1 MSTVS
6 EMREH
11 LIGKMG
17 FVYRCNDLAHQIGH
31 FNAVEVCGN
40 EINNRLKLGYDPKM
54 IMLVAYLHDMFAW
67 SRVNHHIMSWQYV
80 LTSDMDL
87 LCTLTGPERK
97 LVAYGCKE
105 HRASFGGKFT
115 SAFSEL
121 MNSADREL
129 PGNVPAM
136 LERAIQYRVDNLG
149 WTDNEESR
157 LAVRDDAVAHIKEK
171 FGDGGYAR
179 YPEMYLRCFAAELEQ
194 QRLDIAKL

>member
-1 MSTVS
+1 MSSVS

-17 FVYRCNDLAHQIGH
+17 AVYRCNDLAHQIGH

-67 SRVNHHIMSWQYV
+67 SRVNHHILSWQFV
-80 LTSDMDL
+80 LGSDMDL
-87 LCTLTGPERK
+87 LNSLDETQREM
-97 LVAYGCKE
+97 VALACKE
-105 HRASFGGKFT
+105 HRASFKGDF
-115 SAFSEL
+115 SCMFSEL
-121 MNSADREL
+121 MNAADREL

-136 LERAIQYRVDNLG
+136 LERAIQYRI
-149 WTDNEESR
+149 DNEYMTREE
-157 LAVRDDAVAHIKEK
+157 ATPGAIAHIKEK

-179 YPEMYLRCFAAELEQ
+179 YPGMYLRCFAPELEQ
-194 QRLDIAKL
+194 QRIDIANL

>member
-149 WTDNEESR
+149 
-157 LAVRDDAVAHIKEK
+157 
-171 FGDGGYAR
+171 
-179 YPEMYLRCFAAELEQ
+179 
-194 QRLDIAKL
+194 